1 MGYLPMSV
9 EEFREEFSKLF
20 NEKSEEFFNRIY
32 GLRKGGKKREEEDF
46 MTVMEVADFFKVS
59 RVTLCSWVKM
69 DKIISIKKGN
79 QRFFSRDYVER
90 YKQANFSYN
99 ERLSSNPIKNV

>member
-20 NEKSEEFFNRIY
+20 NEKSEEFFNRVY
-32 GLRKGGKKREEEDF
+32 GLKKGGKEKEVEEL
-46 MTVMEVADFFKVS
+46 MTLMEVANFFKVS
-59 RVTLCSWVKM
+59 RVTISSWVKM

-79 QRFFSRDYVER
+79 QRFFSRNYVER
-90 YKQANFSYN
+90 YKQANYGYN